1 MIHKRF
7 VLPTPK
13 RGEMLVALSLMV
25 AAIAATATVVDNAW
39 LGFLYFVPIVFAAEF
54 LGKREVVAFAVAGA
68 ILEQHFGVESWAPEF
83 FLRFLTALINFV
95 GIGLLLSGITAR
107 RNLAMTITGQVI
119 AREQWRRE
127 AEQGQQAAEQ
137 QLQSLVEG
145 SPAAILTIDPQGHV
159 LLANDAAHEMLACES
174 RSLPG
179 QLIDRYLPAVAALRE
194 TRGESQLVR
203 TSLECT
209 GCRRTGEA
217 FLAQV
222 WVSTFGTADATGLSV
237 VLFDSSEEMRNREE
251 GHLQTL
257 TASARVIMGSF
268 WHETRNVC
276 TAMRMTANSL
286 KLIPGV
292 EDSEEIVAMTSL
304 VEGLERLALAELKP
318 ESEQSQYSASLRVVL
333 DHLRI
338 VIERWFQELQ
348 IHVSWSLADNLPLVR
363 GDQHAILQVFM
374 NLARNASRVLET
386 NEPKEF
392 AVNATVEGPKVL
404 VRFRNSGP
412 PVAQPELLF
421 KPFQPEAA
429 GRGIGLYVSRAI
441 MRSYGGDLRYEPLAE
456 GSCFTVVLERG
467 ATWYMYKS

>member
-1 MIHKRF
+1 MKRRRLTF
-7 VLPTPK
+7 PLPN
-13 RGEMLVALSLMV
+13 RGEILVAIPLM
-25 AAIAATATVVDNAW
+25 IAAVAISDWMVDNRW
-39 LGFLYFVPIVFAAEF
+39 LGFLYFFPILFAAEF
-54 LGKREVVAFAVAGA
+54 LGEKEVVIFAASCA
-68 ILEQHFGVESWAPEF
+68 ILEQHFGVESWEPAF
-83 FLRFLTALINFV
+83 ALRFFTSLINFV
-95 GIGLLLSGITAR
+95 GIGMLVAGIAAR
-107 RNLAMTITGQVI
+107 RSVALAQAGRLAGQ
-119 AREQWRRE
+119 EQRRRD
-127 AEQGQQAAEQ
+127 AEQGRHAAEQ

-145 SPAAILTIDPQGHV
+145 SPAAILTINPEGQV
-159 LLANDAAHEMLACES
+159 MLANDAAHEMLGCES
-174 RSLPG
+174 QTLPG
-179 QLIDRYLPAVAALRE
+179 QRIDEYLPAVAALRE
-194 TRGESQLVR
+194 TRGESQLIR

-209 GCRRTGEA
+209 GRRRSGEA

-222 WVSTFGTADATGLSV
+222 WVSTFGTREETGLSV
-237 VLFDSSEEMRNREE
+237 VLFDNSEEMRNREE

-338 VIERWFQELQ
+338 VIERWFQESD
-348 IHVSWSLADNLPLVR
+348 IGVSWSLADNLPLVR

-386 NEPKEF
+386 VEVKQF
-392 AVNATVEGPKVL
+392 SVGARVEGPKVL

-412 PVAQPELLF
+412 PVANPELLF
-421 KPFQPEAA
+421 RPFQPEAA

-441 MRSYGGDLRYEPLAE
+441 MRSYGGDLRYEPLAD
-456 GSCFTVVLERG
+456 GTCFTVVLERG
-467 ATWYMYKS
+467 ATLYMFKS

>member
-1 MIHKRF
+1 MKRPRLT
-7 VLPTPK
+7 LPLPN
-13 RGEMLVALSLMV
+13 RGEILIGVSLMIL
-25 AAIAATATVVDNAW
+25 AIALIDWVVENPW
-39 LGFLYFVPIVFAAEF
+39 MGFLYFFPIIFTAEF
-54 LGKREVVAFAVAGA
+54 LGEREVVAFAATCA
-68 ILEQHFGVESWAPEF
+68 ILEQHFGVASWDPALA
-83 FLRFLTALINFV
+83 LRFVTSLINFV
-95 GIGLLLSGITAR
+95 GIGLLVSGITAR
-107 RNLAMTITGQVI
+107 RSMALSLAGRLAAQEH
-119 AREQWRRE
+119 RLSD
-127 AEQGQQAAEQ
+127 AEQGRQAAEE
-137 QLQSLVEG
+137 QLHSLVEG
-145 SPAAILTIDPQGHV
+145 SPAAILTIDAQGRV
-159 LLANDAAHEMLACES
+159 ILANDAAHEMLGFES
-174 RSLPG
+174 QSLPG
-179 QLIDRYLPAVAALRE
+179 QLIDEYLPAVAALRE
-194 TRGESQLVR
+194 TRGESRLVR

-209 GCRRTGEA
+209 GRRRTGEA

-222 WVSTFGTADATGLSV
+222 WVSTFGTREATGLSV
-237 VLFDSSEEMRNREE
+237 VLFDNSEEMRHREE

-304 VEGLERLALAELKP
+304 VEGLERLAVAELKP

-348 IHVSWSLADNLPLVR
+348 IRVSWSLADNLPLVR

-374 NLARNASRVLET
+374 NLARNASRVLE
-386 NEPKEF
+386 
-392 AVNATVEGPKVL
+392 AVEQKQFSVDATVEGPKVL

-412 PVAQPELLF
+412 PVSNPELLF

-441 MRSYGGDLRYEPLAE
+441 MRSYGGDLRYEPASE

-467 ATWYMYKS
+467 ATWYMFKS